1 MTTIRQLIQ
10 TSPARANELFAKLVD
25 TSETAVKTRERLFAE
40 LKDELELFTSLEE
53 QHLFPVLRKHKE
65 LKDLVREALSDNKAT
80 RKLLTELDHTPK
92 DSEEFAARVA
102 ELRRVFQ
109 QHVRDEKKELLP
121 AVLKALSDEEAESV
135 VEGFEAGKAEVEEA
149 KRAEAE
155 QRRAETRREREK
167 AEAEQARLEEA
178 RRAEAAER
186 RAAAREEREEA
197 ERIQQ
202 AAEAVVNTAW
212 AAPQAAQRAARTTQE
227 IVKGSVSTTA
237 EVAQRTTD
245 QVATVFGAVGER
257 AQKLTERTSQTLQ
270 TVAQTGTVLA
280 RGVQEASEEYLE
292 MVQDRMRTN
301 LDGMNALAACRTLP
315 DFLAAQGALFR
326 SNLELT
332 LTNSRRMAELS
343 TRLTGV
349 AADAARV
356 ASPEAERGASR
367 AA

>member
-25 TSETAVKTRERLFAE
+25 TSESAVKTREKLFAE
-40 LKDELELFTSLEE
+40 LKEELELFTSLEE

-92 DSEEFAARVA
+92 DSEEFTSRVG

-121 AVLKALSDEEAESV
+121 AVLKALSDEEAEAV

-155 QRRAETRREREK
+155 QRRAEARRERER
-167 AEAEQARLEEA
+167 AEAQQARLEEA

-186 RAAAREEREEA
+186 REAARQEREEA

-212 AAPQAAQRAARTTQE
+212 VAPKAAQQAARTTQE
-227 IVKGSVSTTA
+227 IVQESVSTA
-237 EVAQRTTD
+237 ADVAQRTTD
-245 QVATVFGAVGER
+245 QVVTALGAVGER
-257 AQKLTERTSQTLQ
+257 AQKATERTSQTLRI
-270 TVAQTGTVLA
+270 VAQTGTVLV
-280 RGVQEASEEYLE
+280 RGMQEASEEYLE
-292 MVQDRMRTN
+292 MVQERMRTN
-301 LDGMNALAACRTLP
+301 LDGVNALVGCRTLP
-315 DFLAAQGALFR
+315 ELLAAQGELVR
-326 SNLELT
+326 SHLELT
-332 LTNSRRMAELS
+332 LANSRRIADLS
-343 TRLTGV
+343 TRLAGS
-349 AADAARV
+349 AATATQVVTTASERSVSRV
-356 ASPEAERGASR
+356 A
-367 AA
+367 